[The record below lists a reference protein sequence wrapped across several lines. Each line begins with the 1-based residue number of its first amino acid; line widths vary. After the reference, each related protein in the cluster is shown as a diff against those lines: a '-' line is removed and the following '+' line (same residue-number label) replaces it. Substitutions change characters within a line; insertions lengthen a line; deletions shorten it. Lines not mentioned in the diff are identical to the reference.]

1 MKHLKTFESWGM
13 SSKEEMMDYLCRCG
27 YEMSELEGMEENEL
41 QMMCNESEPMEE
53 SWGMSKEEM
62 MEYLCRCGYPLRDLM
77 SMEEQELHDMCMETG
92 SQGMTEKKGEKWIQ
106 DTKMKKGALH
116 KQLGYEEDEQI
127 PAGVIKK
134 IVDGEVGSKVK
145 IKGEEKTITS
155 LMKKRASLAK
165 TLKKLK

>member
-13 SSKEEMMDYLCRCG
+13 TSKEEMMDYLCRCG
-27 YEMSELEGMEENEL
+27 YEMSELEEMGEDEL
-41 QMMCNESEPMEE
+41 KMMCNDSEPMEE
-53 SWGMSKEEM
+53 SWGMGKEEM

-77 SMEEQELHDMCMETG
+77 SMEEEELHSMCMETG
-92 SQGMTEKKGEKWIQ
+92 KQGMMEEKKWIQ

-116 KQLGYEEDEQI
+116 KQLGYGDDETI

-145 IKGEEKTITS
+145 VKGEEHTITA
-155 LMKKRASLAK
+155 LMKKRANLAK